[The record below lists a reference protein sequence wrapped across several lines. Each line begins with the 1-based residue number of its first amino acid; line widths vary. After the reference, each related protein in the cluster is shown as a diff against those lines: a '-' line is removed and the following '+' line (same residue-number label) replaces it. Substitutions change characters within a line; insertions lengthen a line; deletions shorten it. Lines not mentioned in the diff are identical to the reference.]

1 MKTIALFDPIRQE
14 LERVERKIYQA
25 VQTEDEQLSAIA
37 RSLFSHR
44 GKLIRPALVILSSGF
59 HPVAEGQV
67 TALAAAVEMLHT
79 ATLVHDDLIDS
90 ASLRRG
96 APTLNSQWNHSIA
109 VLIGDYLFSRAAALA
124 AETGNIRVV
133 NIFSQTL
140 TIICDG
146 ELRQHFNRQQLPYS
160 VDDYYR
166 RIFAKTAALF
176 AAATEAGAILSNATQ
191 SEIQAL
197 RDYGHNVGLAF
208 QIVDDVLD
216 LVGDEDKMGKPAGS
230 DLRQGII
237 TLPMLY
243 FLSQGN
249 DPTTIRRVIDE
260 GHRDAA
266 SVQAAINAIR
276 ASGAIET
283 ALAEARRFSQYAQ
296 EALQALPAHPNRQI
310 LFDLADFII
319 QRDY

>member
-1 MKTIALFDPIRQE
+1 
-14 LERVERKIYQA
+14 
-25 VQTEDEQLSAIA
+25 
-37 RSLFSHR
+37 
-44 GKLIRPALVILSSGF
+44 
-59 HPVAEGQV
+59 
-67 TALAAAVEMLHT
+67 
-79 ATLVHDDLIDS
+79 
-90 ASLRRG
+90 
-96 APTLNSQWNHSIA
+96 NHSIA